1 MMSRAVTSLI
11 WILRAEMDRSLERL
25 PCLPRDKARQEL
37 GDLMAARE
45 LIVDLGG
52 YGETLDSIG
61 VDLELAHIESA

>member
-1 MMSRAVTSLI
+1 
-11 WILRAEMDRSLERL
+11 MDRSLERL